1 MKVLVLLF
9 FIIPVISLGQNI
21 SIDFENND
29 LSDWYQNNS
38 GHWTTTQDNPI
49 EGCFSLKHNYDSDKA
64 STEWIALFHDPLEIR
79 EGAVL
84 QFSVSYDF
92 DPSEKNNWAVI
103 FSENSLPGED
113 LTNAFVF
120 GVNYTGNSDELQLWN
135 VKDGIAV
142 SILNTGFNWE
152 ENIENGEAV
161 KIRLSFSNTGT
172 VKIEI
177 ETPGNA
183 FHTIGSAQVELFGTT
198 SIFTLYYKYTS
209 TYDCGLTFDELTMDG
224 IFSYETTL
232 PFVESISVVSPHEV
246 EVIFSEV
253 VQIHDNLEFC
263 VDGAGCCST
272 EYYVG
277 RSVLIHLPGRL
288 IPGNRYQLFLPDIND
303 IYGNRMKKDE
313 HSKEFYYTAGYDL
326 IINEILAD
334 PSPPVLLPETEYIEL
349 FNRSKEDIPTGGWH
363 ITVNNKVTEF
373 PFKVIPSRSYAV
385 LCDAGKETLFDTS
398 VYTIPCHN
406 FPILSNVRSKLI
418 LQDRSGRLIHAI
430 EYKADWFES
439 SSKKEGGWSLEM
451 INPEDPC
458 ATYGNWKE
466 SLHYKGG
473 TPGGKNSVFQFYTK
487 NDYPE
492 IWRAAVIESESVVLY
507 FSEPLDSMKSVSTK
521 FFTVDK
527 GIGNPDSIVPAWPV
541 LEKMELTFDQK
552 LVNNTIYEIS
562 LTADLC
568 DCSGATLGHE
578 RDIRFTVPKKADSA
592 DIVINEIMFDPEYGY
607 TEYIELYNCSDK
619 TIDIRN
625 YSIIIGDVNGDTLC
639 MTNEFFPI
647 EDNGYVIVAR
657 NYSGID
663 NSELFSRAECLV
675 YMENMPFLP
684 NKGSKIHLLTAENR
698 ICDIV
703 YYSADFHHELL
714 YETRGVALE
723 RISSVRSGLD
733 PTNWQSASS
742 SSGYQTPAAPNSQSE
757 LDDYGCK
764 IEISPE
770 SITPNGDGLDDELSI
785 HYAMDG
791 SGYMARIMVFD
802 KNGRKINTLAN
813 GEILGTEGY
822 YYYNGKN
829 SDGSDLRTGYYILFF
844 DAYNDKGGRITEKKS
859 FVIVG
864 ARK

>member
-38 GHWTTTQDNPI
+38 GHWTTTRDNPI
-49 EGCFSLKHNYDSDKA
+49 EGCFSLKHNYNSYEA

-84 QFSVSYDF
+84 QFSLSYDF

-103 FSENSLPGED
+103 LSENSLPGKE
-113 LTNAFVF
+113 LTDAFVF

-135 VKDGIAV
+135 VKDGVAV
-142 SILNTGFNWE
+142 SILNTGFDWE
-152 ENIENGEAV
+152 ENLENGEAV
-161 KIRLSFSNTGT
+161 KIRLNFSNTGV
-172 VKIEI
+172 VKIET
-177 ETPGNA
+177 ETPGNS
-183 FHTIGSAQVELFGTT
+183 FHTIGSAQVELLETAN
-198 SIFTLYYKYTS
+198 IFTLYYKYTS
-209 TYDCGLTFDELTMDG
+209 TYDRGLMFDELTMDG
-224 IFSYETTL
+224 FFSDETTL

-253 VQIHDNLEFC
+253 VQMHDNLEFC
-263 VDGAGCCST
+263 ADGAGCYST
-272 EYYVG
+272 GYYVG

-288 IPGNRYQLFLPDIND
+288 IPGNRYQLSLPDIKD
-303 IYGNRMKKDE
+303 MYGNSMKDE
-313 HSKEFYYTAGYDL
+313 ERSQEFYYAKAYDL

-349 FNRSKEDIPTGGWH
+349 FNRSEEDIAAGGWH
-363 ITVNNKVTEF
+363 ITANNRVTEF
-373 PFKVIPSRSYAV
+373 PFKVIPSHSYAV
-385 LCDAGKETLFDTS
+385 LCDADKEALFDTS

-406 FPILSNVRSKLI
+406 FPKLNNVGSKLI
-418 LQDRSGRLIHAI
+418 LQDRSGRLIHAT

-458 ATYGNWKE
+458 AACGNWKE

-473 TPGGKNSVFQFYTK
+473 TPGQKNSVFQFYTK

-492 IWRAAVIESESVVLY
+492 VWRAAVTESGSVMLY
-507 FSEPLDSMKSVSTK
+507 FSEPLDSMKSVSTQ

-541 LEKMELTFDQK
+541 LEKMEMIFDQK

-562 LTADLC
+562 LTSDLC
-568 DCSGATLGHE
+568 DCSGATLDHNT
-578 RDIRFTVPKKADSA
+578 DIRFTVPKKADSA
-592 DIVINEIMFDPEYGY
+592 AIVINEIMFDPEYGY

-625 YSIIIGDVNGDTLC
+625 YSIIIGNAGGDTLC
-639 MTNEFFPI
+639 MTDEFFPV
-647 EDNGYVIVAR
+647 ESDSYVIVAR
-657 NYSGID
+657 HYSGID
-663 NSELFSRAECLV
+663 NSEPFSRAEHLV
-675 YMENMPFLP
+675 CMENMPALP
-684 NKGSKIHLLTAENR
+684 NEGAKIYLFTDENR
-698 ICDIV
+698 IYDIV
-703 YYSADFHHELL
+703 YYSADFHHKLL
-714 YETRGVALE
+714 SETRGVALE

-733 PTNWQSASS
+733 PGNWQSASS
-742 SSGYQTPAAPNSQSE
+742 SSGYQTPAAPNSQGE
-757 LDDYGCK
+757 KNDYGCK

-770 SITPNGDGLDDELSI
+770 SITPNGDGLDDELLI
-785 HYAMDG
+785 HYTMDR
-791 SGYMARIMVFD
+791 SGYMARVMVFD

-813 GEILGTEGY
+813 GEILGTQGY

-829 SDGSDLRTGYYILFF
+829 SDGSDLRTGYYIIFF
-844 DAYNDKGGRITEKKS
+844 DAYNDKGSRITEKKS

-864 ARK
+864 TRK